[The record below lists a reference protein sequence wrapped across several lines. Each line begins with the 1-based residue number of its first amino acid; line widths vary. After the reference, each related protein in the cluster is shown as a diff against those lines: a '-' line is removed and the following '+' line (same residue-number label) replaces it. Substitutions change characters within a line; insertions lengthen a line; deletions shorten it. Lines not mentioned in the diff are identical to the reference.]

1 VAQLPESLPNSK
13 GFKLYSYR
21 QLEDNFYLSGD
32 FTSQHFTKDREAMA
46 ETGTNPLTGKALLQ
60 KVKEL
65 SHLPRREKAKRCGY
79 YTVGKNKQ
87 TRVNLADF
95 FEALL
100 EAKGTSLNVEG
111 SKDGRGREPTYRVS
125 VHRNGQIV
133 IGSTYTEKMGL
144 KPGDE
149 FEIKLG
155 YKHIHLI
162 QLSNNED
169 DVDEAEDEYE
179 EDDEDEYEDD

>member
-1 VAQLPESLPNSK
+1 MT
-13 GFKLYSYR
+13 
-21 QLEDNFYLSGD
+21 D
-32 FTSQHFTKDREAMA
+32 FAPV
-46 ETGTNPLTGKALLQ
+46 PLTGKALLQ

-79 YTVGKNKQ
+79 YSTGKNDQ
-87 TRVNLADF
+87 THVNLADF

-100 EAKGTSLNVEG
+100 HAKGTVLDAEG
-111 SKDGRGREPTYRVS
+111 AKDGRGREPTYRVS
-125 VHRNGQIV
+125 VHQNGQIV
-133 IGSTYTEKMGL
+133 IGSTYTQKMGL

-162 QLSNNED
+162 QIDSAE
-169 DVDEAEDEYE
+169 VDNQEVEDEDE
-179 EDDEDEYEDD
+179 DEDEYEDEDDLENEEDED